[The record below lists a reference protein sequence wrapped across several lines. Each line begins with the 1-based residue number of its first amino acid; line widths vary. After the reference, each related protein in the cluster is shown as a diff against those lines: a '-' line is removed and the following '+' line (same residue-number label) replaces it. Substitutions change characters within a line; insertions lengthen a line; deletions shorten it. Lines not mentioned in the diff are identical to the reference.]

1 MSKKDLTIRRKHR
14 QRARGIFKNV
24 IADEGFEISK
34 QIKFGARYYI
44 AEGLHDNNKALFKS
58 CIYPKSYDHLTNQK
72 FSREVLFLDFL
83 RGSRFKIIK
92 QTAPHIYA
100 SGTKTRAWY
109 IREYVSGKVQNI
121 NGGNIR
127 FKKDFFTPKSLRWTL
142 DTLFDLHRI
151 KGRHLPT
158 DFKKLL
164 YTPQTL
170 NYLWRF
176 IGPYLDYVEHTIA
189 IKESGKQIKELFN
202 HYATTYKNTPRVLA
216 HQELYAPHV
225 IDVHGQF
232 KIIDWE
238 NVGWASI
245 VKDAVT
251 IWMRAYQNPQWQH
264 RLHTEF
270 KKHYRSFKQFD
281 DLWTATVLVQ
291 CVFNVIGYHFYN
303 DKIDFKPMAQFSK
316 KTLRAILSNTFKGSN

>member
-1 MSKKDLTIRRKHR
+1 MSKKDLAVRHEHR
-14 QRARGIFKNV
+14 QRARRIIKHL
-24 IADEGFEISK
+24 IADEGFEITK
-34 QIKFGARYYI
+34 KIKFGARYYI
-44 AEGLHDNNKALFKS
+44 AEGFHQNNRALFKS
-58 CIYPKSYDHLTNQK
+58 CIYPHSYDHLTNQK

-83 RGSRFKIIK
+83 RDSKFKIVK

-127 FKKDFFTPKSLRWTL
+127 YKKEFFTPKSLHWTL

-151 KGRHLPT
+151 KSNHLPA
-158 DFKKLL
+158 DFRKLL
-164 YTPQTL
+164 YAPQTL

-176 IGPYLDYVEHTIA
+176 IWPYLDYVEHTL
-189 IKESGKQIKELFN
+189 KWKGSSKLIKELFD
-202 HYATTYKNTPRVLA
+202 HYAEIYKNTPRVLA

-225 IDVHGQF
+225 IDVRGQF

-251 IWMRAYQNPQWQH
+251 VWMRASQNPWWQD
-264 RLHTEF
+264 RLHAEF
-270 KKHYRSFKQFD
+270 RKHYQSYKSFD
-281 DLWTATVLVQ
+281 NLWTASVLVQ
-291 CVFNVIGYHFYN
+291 CVFNVIGYHFYS
-303 DKIDFKPMAQFSK
+303 DKLDFRPMAQFSK
-316 KTLRAILSNTFKGSN
+316 KTLKAILSNKFKIHN